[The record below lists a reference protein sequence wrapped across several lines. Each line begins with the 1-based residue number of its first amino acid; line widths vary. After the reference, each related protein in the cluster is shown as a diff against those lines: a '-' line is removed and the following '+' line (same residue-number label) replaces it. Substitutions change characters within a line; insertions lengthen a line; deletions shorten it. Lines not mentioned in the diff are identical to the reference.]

1 MGNCTLTE
9 PNGNLQLIAALQKL
23 LCLIYLCFKVVGID
37 CRKHPDFLDGN
48 HFLILFCFLFPL
60 LLFKAILAVV
70 HNPAVREIF
79 ENGKVFFA
87 TLGYASDVTVQ
98 VDKAGI
104 GEDAVSAVIHKAT
117 IYMPFAE
124 LVDIEKEIERLKKEE
139 ERLTKE
145 LARSNGMLNNERF
158 ISKAPQA
165 KIDEEKAK
173 LTKYTEMMAQV
184 KERLAQLAK

>member
-1 MGNCTLTE
+1 M
-9 PNGNLQLIAALQKL
+9 
-23 LCLIYLCFKVVGID
+23 
-37 CRKHPDFLDGN
+37 
-48 HFLILFCFLFPL
+48 
-60 LLFKAILAVV
+60 
-70 HNPAVREIF
+70 
-79 ENGKVFFA
+79 
-87 TLGYASDVTVQ
+87 
-98 VDKAGI
+98 DKAGI